1 MVVCLG
7 IYIYI
12 NLFLIWFS
20 WWHESRTISLHL
32 MRKLH
37 AAEIWFY
44 SRILIIP
51 WTERIKKKRESFK
64 NDDNKKN
71 TYTPSQEKTIEI
83 TWSHNKNLENLNLR
97 ERIPSTGHRGGHR
110 VIYVTS
116 LCRWTAERRT
126 TAWVEKLIT
135 EIGFGE
141 LWSPMC
147 LKNAAHRIRYVVN
160 AWNEFIYS
168 SRFISL

>member
-1 MVVCLG
+1 MTWISDNLPTFDEKTARSWNMVLQQDTD
-7 IYIYI
+7 Y
-12 NLFLIWFS
+12 
-20 WWHESRTISLHL
+20 SLDG
-32 MRKLH
+32 KN
-37 AAEIWFY
+37 
-44 SRILIIP
+44 
-51 WTERIKKKRESFK
+51 KKKRESFK